1 MRTRVQIKVTIPSA
15 QKNPSTAE
23 VMKEL
28 VSSLKK
34 DGYDAADAKVIDSSI
49 AWVDEYWSGS
59 MTFEVTFNGEVPLK
73 KGDTLR
79 YPSVRGAPLILAEII
94 AALIAIVIATHAVAK
109 VIKVV
114 RESSSELIDI
124 LKWLVPSALA
134 IAVMVWVIKR

>member
-1 MRTRVQIKVTIPSA
+1 MRTKIQIKVTIPSA

-28 VSSLKK
+28 VSSLRK
-34 DGYDAADAKVIDSSI
+34 DGYDVLDARVIDSSI
-49 AWVDEYWSGS
+49 AWVGDRWSGS
-59 MTFEVTFNGEVPLK
+59 MTFEITFNGEVPLK
-73 KGDTLR
+73 KGDALS
-79 YPSVRGAPLILAEII
+79 YPSVRGAPLVLAEII

-114 RESSSELIDI
+114 KESSSELVNI

>member
-1 MRTRVQIKVTIPSA
+1 MRTKVQIKVTIPSA

-34 DGYDAADAKVIDSSI
+34 DGYDVIDARVIDSSI
-49 AWVDEYWSGS
+49 AWVGEYWGGS
-59 MTFEVTFNGEVPLK
+59 MTFEVVFEGEVK
-73 KGDTLR
+73 IREGDTLN
-79 YPSVRGAPLILAEII
+79 YPTVRGAPLILAEII

-114 RESSSELIDI
+114 RESSSELVDI
-124 LKWLVPSALA
+124 LKWLVPASLA

>member
-1 MRTRVQIKVTIPSA
+1 MRTKIQIKVTIPSA

-28 VSSLKK
+28 VSSLRK
-34 DGYDAADAKVIDSSI
+34 DGYDVLDARIIDSSV
-49 AWVDEYWSGS
+49 AWVGEYWSGS
-59 MTFEVTFNGEVPLK
+59 MTFEVVFNGEVK
-73 KGDTLR
+73 IEKGDTLS
-79 YPSVRGAPLILAEII
+79 YPAVRGAPLILAEII

-114 RESSSELIDI
+114 KESSSELIDI
-124 LKWLVPSALA
+124 LKWLVPASLA

>member
-28 VSSLKK
+28 VSSLRK
-34 DGYDAADAKVIDSSI
+34 DGYDVLDARIIDSSV
-49 AWVDEYWSGS
+49 AWVGDRWSGS
-59 MTFEVTFNGEVPLK
+59 MTFEVVFEGEVK
-73 KGDTLR
+73 IREGDTLN
-79 YPSVRGAPLILAEII
+79 YPTVRGAPLILAEII

-114 RESSSELIDI
+114 RESSTQITDV